1 MVNSSL
7 TPLTKALGNP
17 PVSRLIFIWSQCGQ
31 GKYIPFIFDIS
42 SLIEFIFIFFQKIH
56 NILIWILMPI
66 YTQ

>member
-1 MVNSSL
+1 MVNSSP

-42 SLIEFIFIFFQKIH
+42 SLTEFILFSFKKYIT
-56 NILIWILMPI
+56 
-66 YTQ
+66 Y